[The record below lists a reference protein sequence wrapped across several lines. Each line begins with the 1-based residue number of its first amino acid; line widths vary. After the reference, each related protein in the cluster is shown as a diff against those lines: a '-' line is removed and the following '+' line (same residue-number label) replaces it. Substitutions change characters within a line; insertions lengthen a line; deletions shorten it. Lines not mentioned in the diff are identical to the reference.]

1 MKINDNDVLS
11 SSLLNIARTGAGN
24 TSMRPNPTTAANK
37 PAAAD
42 AIDVSS
48 RSQVFSSALTAGEGA
63 RAARVAELR
72 QLYLSGQYNPDAQEI
87 SGAIIDAHLAG
98 G

>member
-24 TSMRPNPTTAANK
+24 TSMRPNSPSTANK
-37 PAAAD
+37 PDTGD

-48 RSQVFSSALTAGEGA
+48 RSEVFSSALTAGEGA
-63 RAARVAELR
+63 RASRVAELR
-72 QLYLSGQYNPDAQEI
+72 QLFLSGQYNPDANEV